1 MNNSSV
7 FDWKKN
13 LPESRSPSPIREK
26 ISDYDKKM
34 YGKPMTAP
42 SGWKYPYIGK
52 SFPTANRPI
61 PPSITQY
68 SGPLTR
74 NKKRKRKDSK
84 FPVILPAKKLSNS
97 SGSKKKVSKKVSKKE
112 TKQITKKIR

>member
-1 MNNSSV
+1 
-7 FDWKKN
+7 
-13 LPESRSPSPIREK
+13 
-26 ISDYDKKM
+26 M